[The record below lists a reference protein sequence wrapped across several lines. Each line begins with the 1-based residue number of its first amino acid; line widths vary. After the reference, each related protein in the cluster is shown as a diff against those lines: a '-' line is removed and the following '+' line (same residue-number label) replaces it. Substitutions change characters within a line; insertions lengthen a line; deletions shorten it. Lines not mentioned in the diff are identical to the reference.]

1 MTIKD
6 FAEENSTTN
15 EVELNNTENEE
26 EIGEEVL
33 EDEIEDEAELDSEWN
48 EDEEEKPQKKRKS
61 GVPKLLAEKN
71 RQAES
76 IKSMAQKI
84 KDQEEEIKRLKADK
98 DTDAEE
104 LEDARLEKKMLEMKL
119 ADELSKEY
127 PEVDIEDAK
136 AYAKKENLSLTNAFK
151 LLNMDI
157 AEKEGKAQS
166 KSLTGSHYDAGTR
179 VYSQSDL
186 QKMSQADYNKAMEQ
200 IEKGKAKFQ
209 N

>member
-33 EDEIEDEAELDSEWN
+33 EDEIEDEADLDSTEN
-48 EDEEEKPQKKRKS
+48 EEEENKPQKKRKS

-84 KDQEEEIKRLKADK
+84 KEQEEEIKRLKADK

-151 LLNMDI
+151 LLNMEVV
-157 AEKEGKAQS
+157 EKQGNAQR
-166 KSLTGSHYDAGTR
+166 KSLTGSHYEAGTR
-179 VYSQSDL
+179 VYTTEDL

>member
-6 FAEENSTTN
+6 IADENSTTN

-48 EDEEEKPQKKRKS
+48 EDEEKKPQKKRKS

-151 LLNMDI
+151 LLNMEV
-157 AEKEGKAQS
+157 AEKQGNAQR
-166 KSLTGSHYDAGTR
+166 KSLTGSHYEAGTR
-179 VYSQSDL
+179 VYTTEDL